1 MEQRYFFGRLANMYV
16 SSCLRFYFM
25 CLLVLMTLSIPS
37 ISYCGDYYLKGF
49 SGFSHTESKLKKD
62 LDVIN
67 KISKVII
74 DSYENHDKSDNAGV
88 IGVGAGLN
96 FNVDSCRLS
105 AGVGWYWQNEIK
117 NKGYIDLHGEG
128 SFRDYSYQ
136 YKTQHQRLM
145 LEGAFFWMMNDPDLQ
160 PYISAGLGYSRN
172 RFTGY
177 SEKDIY
183 PADSTAKS
191 PDPITPFKSAT
202 RNEPAWQIGIGILI
216 PLSDVL
222 LLDMGYQY
230 ANLGKVESGRDKPG
244 RYSGKLKTDDLTSQQ
259 LLLGL
264 IWHF

>member
-1 MEQRYFFGRLANMYV
+1 MSI
-16 SSCLRFYFM
+16 SSCLRISFKWFLTFITF
-25 CLLVLMTLSIPS
+25 CIP
-37 ISYCGDYYLKGF
+37 IIIHGDDYYLKGLL
-49 SGFSHTESKLKKD
+49 GYSHTESKLKKD
-62 LDVIN
+62 MDVIN
-67 KISKVII
+67 QANKVII
-74 DSYENHDKSDNAGV
+74 DSYENHDKSDNAAVVGLGAG
-88 IGVGAGLN
+88 IDFNYRTYRLSVGA
-96 FNVDSCRLS
+96 
-105 AGVGWYWQNEIK
+105 AWYWQNEIK

-145 LEGAFFWMMNDPDLQ
+145 LEGAFYWLMHEPELQ

-183 PADSTAKS
+183 PTDGTAKS

-216 PLSDVL
+216 PISEEL

>member
-1 MEQRYFFGRLANMYV
+1 MSI
-16 SSCLRFYFM
+16 SSFLRMSFNGF
-25 CLLVLMTLSIPS
+25 LTFITFSIPT
-37 ISYCGDYYLKGF
+37 ISYGSDYYVKGLL
-49 SGFSHTESKLKKD
+49 GYSHTESKLKKD
-62 LDVIN
+62 MDVIN
-67 KISKVII
+67 QANKVII
-74 DSYENHDKSDNAGV
+74 DSYENHDKSDNAAVVGLG
-88 IGVGAGLN
+88 IGVD
-96 FNVDSCRLS
+96 FNHSTYRLS
-105 AGVGWYWQNEIK
+105 IGAAWYWQDEIK

-145 LEGAFFWMMNDPDLQ
+145 LEGAFYWVMREPELQ
-160 PYISAGLGYSRN
+160 PYVSAGLGFSRN

-183 PADSTAKS
+183 PTDSTAKS
-191 PDPITPFKSAT
+191 PDPITLFKSAT
-202 RNEPAWQIGIGILI
+202 RNESVWQMGIGILI

-244 RYSGKLKTDDLTSQQ
+244 RYSGKLKTDDLKNQQ

>member
-1 MEQRYFFGRLANMYV
+1 MSI
-16 SSCLRFYFM
+16 SSCLRISFKCFF
-25 CLLVLMTLSIPS
+25 TLITFS
-37 ISYCGDYYLKGF
+37 ISNISYGGDYYLKGLL
-49 SGFSHTESKLKKD
+49 GYSHAESKLKKD
-62 LDVIN
+62 MDVIN
-67 KISKVII
+67 KANKVII
-74 DSYENHDKSDNAGV
+74 DSYENHDKSDNVAVVGLGAG
-88 IGVGAGLN
+88 IDFNRCTYRLSVGA
-96 FNVDSCRLS
+96 
-105 AGVGWYWQNEIK
+105 AWYWQNEIK

-136 YKTQHQRLM
+136 YKAQHQRLM
-145 LEGAFFWMMNDPDLQ
+145 LEGAFYWVMREPELQ
-160 PYISAGLGYSRN
+160 PYVSAGLGFSRN

-177 SEKDIY
+177 SENDIY
-183 PADSTAKS
+183 PTDSTAKS
-191 PDPITPFKSAT
+191 PDPITPFKSAA

-216 PLSDVL
+216 PLSEAL

>member
-1 MEQRYFFGRLANMYV
+1 M
-16 SSCLRFYFM
+16 SISPCLRMSFKGFLTFITF
-25 CLLVLMTLSIPS
+25 CIPT
-37 ISYCGDYYLKGF
+37 ISHGDDYYLKGLL
-49 SGFSHTESKLKKD
+49 GYSHTESKLKKD
-62 LDVIN
+62 MDVIN
-67 KISKVII
+67 QANKVII
-74 DSYENHDKSDNAGV
+74 DSYENHDKSDNAAVVGLGAG
-88 IGVGAGLN
+88 IDFNYRTYRLSVGA
-96 FNVDSCRLS
+96 
-105 AGVGWYWQNEIK
+105 AWYWQNEIK

-145 LEGAFFWMMNDPDLQ
+145 LEGAFYWLMHEPELQ

-177 SEKDIY
+177 SEKDIF
-183 PADSTAKS
+183 PTDSTAKS

-216 PLSDVL
+216 PISEEL